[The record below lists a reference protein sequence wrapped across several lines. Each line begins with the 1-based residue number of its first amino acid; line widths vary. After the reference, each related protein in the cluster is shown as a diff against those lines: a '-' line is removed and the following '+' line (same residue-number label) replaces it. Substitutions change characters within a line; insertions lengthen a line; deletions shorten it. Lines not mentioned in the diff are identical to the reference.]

1 MIKKHFKRKADK
13 VHENYLI
20 NNTFEKITF
29 FTGAG
34 ISKESGLSTFRDE
47 DGLWN
52 NHSIE
57 EIATADA
64 LKHNFEVVN
73 KFYNERRQEIIKA
86 SPNNAHLGIKD
97 FENKY
102 NVSVITQNVDDLHE
116 RAGSEN
122 IIHLHGEIMKSR
134 PIANSK
140 IFYPQKNDIKIGDR
154 CIVTNSQL
162 RPHIVLFGE
171 NLDEG
176 LYFKAKKEIRES
188 SIVVVIG
195 SSLQVNPANYLV
207 TEASFKSKLFII
219 DPNYIELNYIQ
230 KFYSEVVHI
239 KEIASKGIEQLKSI
253 LLF

>member
-1 MIKKHFKRKADK
+1 MIKKIFKRKADK
-13 VHENYLI
+13 ILEDYLTKNEI
-20 NNTFEKITF
+20 PKITF

-52 NHSIE
+52 NYSIH

-86 SPNNAHLGIKD
+86 NPNNAHLGIKD

-102 NVSVITQNVDDLHE
+102 NVSIVTQNVDDLHE
-116 RAGSEN
+116 RAGSKN

-140 IFYPQKNDIKIGDR
+140 IFYPQNNDIKIGDR

-171 NLDEG
+171 NLNEE
-176 LYFKAKKEIRES
+176 LYFQAKKEIRQS

-195 SSLQVNPANYLV
+195 TSLQVNPANYLV

-219 DPNYIELNYIQ
+219 DPNYIELSHIQ
-230 KFYSEVVHI
+230 KFYSEVIHI
-239 KEIASKGIEQLKSI
+239 KEIASKGIEQLKTI